1 MKIFNRI
8 LACGLTLAMV
18 ASLTAC
24 EEEVPAGNN
33 TTPGAPNAGGNTST
47 QASTTTDPD
56 ENASTDKEIKDMTT
70 DTYTP
75 DGNAGTV
82 KFLGFYDIHGDQKG
96 KEQCLIFESELY
108 GGLIEYTSTP
118 SGDAYY
124 EKLGALISADDSPD
138 ICTKDA
144 FMFPGTVSKNLF
156 EPLDDLIDYKSPL
169 WIDMADVIESYTYKG
184 KHYYYPHRITTSFA
198 LNYSKKTIEEN
209 NLADPYELYKKGEWT
224 WDAWRKMMQEFCD
237 KDDDNIGY
245 YATDT
250 ILTSLIAT
258 TGTVLIDVQ
267 PDGNILNNISD
278 VNVTKA
284 MSFYE
289 ELYRDGVSYA
299 KQYGDW
305 VPPQTFALNCDHLLF
320 EAMEPE
326 WTYIAATEQLQ
337 NPQGVDSDI
346 FHTVSEFAFVPFPRD
361 PDADAYY
368 QAYDTYGFVIPK
380 GAKNIKGAVDMINC
394 FRVYDTDPNIAA
406 QVREDH
412 VNPTPIYYTS
422 GKYEGSEKWQITW
435 GETEY
440 DMWREMCDPT
450 KFAFVTEDALGF
462 NTDFWN
468 QYAEVLV
475 GVAFDGESWSQ
486 RSSEFAPIVE
496 ATVNDYRY

>member
-1 MKIFNRI
+1 MNTWKRI
-8 LACGLTLAMV
+8 AACGLALAMA
-18 ASLTAC
+18 ASFTAC
-24 EEEVPAGNN
+24 EEEGAENSGSVNA
-33 TTPGAPNAGGNTST
+33 PGPVQTSAT

-56 ENASTDKEIKDMTT
+56 ENASTDKEIKDINTES
-70 DTYTP
+70 YTP
-75 DGNAGTV
+75 DGNAGNIR
-82 KFLGFYDIHGDQKG
+82 FLGFYDITGDQKG
-96 KEQCLIFESELY
+96 KEQCLIFQSELY
-108 GGLIEYTSTP
+108 GGTIEYISSP

-124 EKLGALISADDSPD
+124 EKLGALIAADDSPD
-138 ICTKDA
+138 LVTKDA
-144 FMFPGTVSKNLF
+144 MLYPGNVSKNLF

-209 NLADPYELYKKGEWT
+209 NLEDPYELYKKGEWT

-237 KDDDNIGY
+237 KDSDNMGF

-258 TGTVLIDVQ
+258 TGTTLIDTKS
-267 PDGNILNNISD
+267 DGTILNNIND
-278 VNVTKA
+278 PNVTKA
-284 MSFYE
+284 MGFYE
-289 ELYRDGVSYA
+289 ELYRDGVMYA
-299 KQYGDW
+299 KQLGDW
-305 VPPQTFALNCDHLLF
+305 VPPQTFATNCSKLLF
-320 EAMEPE
+320 LGMEPE

-337 NPQGVDSDI
+337 NPQGVESDI
-346 FHTVSEFAFVPFPRD
+346 FGEVSEFAFVPFPRD

-368 QAYDTYGFVIPK
+368 QAYDTYGFLIPK
-380 GAKNIKGAVDMINC
+380 GAKNKKGAVDMINC
-394 FRVYDTDPNIAA
+394 FRVYDTDEGIIA

-422 GKYEGSEKWQITW
+422 GKYEGSQKWQITW

-450 KFAFVTEDALGF
+450 KFNFVTEDAFGF
-462 NTDFWN
+462 NSDFWN
-468 QYAEVLV
+468 QYATVLV

-486 RSSEFAPIVE
+486 KSGEFAPIVE
-496 ATVNDYRY
+496 ATIDEFRY